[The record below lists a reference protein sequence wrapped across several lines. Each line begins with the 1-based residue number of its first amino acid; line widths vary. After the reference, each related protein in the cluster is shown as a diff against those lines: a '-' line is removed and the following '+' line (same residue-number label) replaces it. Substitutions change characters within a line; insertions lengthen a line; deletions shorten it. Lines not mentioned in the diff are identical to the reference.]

1 VQHGMYSE
9 RGQVQTE
16 WVKSRTIQL
25 HAHDASQYGCI
36 YVHTARQFHNSPF
49 VMRLG
54 LRVQME
60 VRKFA
65 GGPGDG
71 EPIVVRTCIAAVPR
85 GYARL
90 EISQLDDPMWGGD
103 GWDT

>member
-1 VQHGMYSE
+1 M
-9 RGQVQTE
+9 
-16 WVKSRTIQL
+16 L
-25 HAHDASQYGCI
+25 HPGCMP
-36 YVHTARQFHNSPF
+36 VRRMAFA
-49 VMRLG
+49 
-54 LRVQME
+54 QME

-85 GYARL
+85 GYTRL
-90 EISQLDDPMWGGD
+90 EISQVDDPVWGGD

>member
-1 VQHGMYSE
+1 MCTG
-9 RGQVQTE
+9 
-16 WVKSRTIQL
+16 
-25 HAHDASQYGCI
+25 AH
-36 YVHTARQFHNSPF
+36 
-49 VMRLG
+49 
-54 LRVQME
+54 VQME